1 MQIGFIFSLILAI
14 GVTIFAVQ
22 NADSVMINF
31 LFTKVKVSQA
41 LVIFISAAIGAIIV
55 TFLGMIRQFKL
66 SMKVKELNKKV
77 NNLETEKGDLEF
89 KVEEL
94 ETEKDK
100 LKLEVEQY
108 NKDIIEKEDTLKGD
122 VIKTNGEETNT
133 EIKEN
138 DQ

>member
-108 NKDIIEKEDTLKGD
+108 NKDIIEKEATLKGD
-122 VIKTNGEETNT
+122 AIKTNGEEKNT

-138 DQ
+138 NQ